1 MAATQRRSG
10 PKRLTQGLPV
20 TINKAEGADM
30 KQIRLAGWV
39 YCMLILLISA
49 TQELSAQDRI
59 SLGITTKTGSTGLP
73 FVVAEEKGFFKSEG
87 LNAVSIVMQN
97 QVVVN
102 GVVARQVDYGGT
114 FSNFV
119 GAALSGLPVRIVMAV
134 MDGSDHYLVTSPNI
148 KRVED
153 LKGKKFGISSF
164 GGTPHSEAIMIL
176 RKYGM
181 NPEKDV
187 TFLQIG
193 GSSTRYAALDS
204 GSIDAAML
212 VPPFNK
218 LAAKRGFNEILSF
231 NEIMNI
237 PLGGLTVHTQ
247 RIKEKPDEI
256 VKMIKAMLKGV
267 DYIRNNQSEM
277 LSIMATRWG
286 IKEADVREG
295 IYRDIVGIYTRT
307 GVASD
312 ETMKNVLQLVRET
325 RKSKDDL
332 GVSDIVDWSFAKKAQ
347 AELKIR

>member
-1 MAATQRRSG
+1 MKLSRFAGLLFAMSLLASAA
-10 PKRLTQGLPV
+10 
-20 TINKAEGADM
+20 
-30 KQIRLAGWV
+30 
-39 YCMLILLISA
+39 
-49 TQELSAQDRI
+49 QEISAQDRI

-73 FVVAEEKGFFKSEG
+73 FVIAEEKGFFKSEG
-87 LNAVSIVMQN
+87 LSAVSVVMQN

-134 MDGSDHYLVTSPNI
+134 MEGSDHYLVTSPNI
-148 KRVED
+148 KKVED

-164 GGTPHSEAIMIL
+164 GGTPHSEAVMIL
-176 RKYGM
+176 RKFGM

-193 GSSTRYAALDS
+193 GSSSRCTALDS
-204 GSIDAAML
+204 GAIDAAML

-267 DYIRNNQSEM
+267 NYIRNNQAEI
-277 LSIMATRWG
+277 LSIMASKWG

-295 IYRDIVGIYTRT
+295 IYRDIVGIYTRN

-312 ETMKNVLQLVRET
+312 ETMKNVIQLVRDT

-332 GVSDIVDWSFAKKAQ
+332 GLSDVVDWSFAKKAQ

>member
-1 MAATQRRSG
+1 MRWSRCASVLFA
-10 PKRLTQGLPV
+10 LTL
-20 TINKAEGADM
+20 
-30 KQIRLAGWV
+30 LAPT
-39 YCMLILLISA
+39 A
-49 TQELSAQDRI
+49 PELSAQDRI

-73 FVVAEEKGFFKSEG
+73 FVIAEEKGFFKSEG
-87 LNAVSIVMQN
+87 LNAFSVVMQN

-176 RKYGM
+176 RKFGM
-181 NPEKDV
+181 NPDKDV
-187 TFLQIG
+187 IFLQIG
-193 GSSTRYAALDS
+193 GSSSRYAALDS

-218 LAAKRGFNEILSF
+218 LAKKRGFNEILSF

-267 DYIRNNQSEM
+267 DYIRSNQNEM
-277 LSIMATRWG
+277 LSIMASKWG

-295 IYRDIVGIYTRT
+295 IYRDIVGIYTRN

-312 ETMKNVLQLVRET
+312 DTMKNVLQLVRET
-325 RKSKDDL
+325 RKSKDEL
-332 GVSDIVDWSFAKKAQ
+332 GIADITDWSFAKKAQ

>member
-1 MAATQRRSG
+1 
-10 PKRLTQGLPV
+10 
-20 TINKAEGADM
+20 
-30 KQIRLAGWV
+30 
-39 YCMLILLISA
+39 LILLISA
-49 TQELSAQDRI
+49 TQELNAQDRI

-153 LKGKKFGISSF
+153 LRGKKFGISSF

-237 PLGGLTVHTQ
+237 PLGGLTVHSQ

-256 VKMIKAMLKGV
+256 VRMIKAMLKGV

-295 IYRDIVGIYTRT
+295 IYRDIAGIYTRN

-312 ETMKNVLQLVRET
+312 ETMKNVIQLVRDT

-332 GVSDIVDWSFAKKAQ
+332 GLSDIVDWSFAKKAQ

>member
-1 MAATQRRSG
+1 
-10 PKRLTQGLPV
+10 
-20 TINKAEGADM
+20 M
-30 KQIRLAGWV
+30 KLSRFAGILFA
-39 YCMLILLISA
+39 LILLA
-49 TQELSAQDRI
+49 AAQETSAQDRI

-73 FVVAEEKGFFKSEG
+73 FVIAEEKGFFKSEG
-87 LNAVSIVMQN
+87 LNAVSVVMQN

-134 MDGSDHYLVTSPNI
+134 MDGSDHYLVTSSNI

-164 GGTPHSEAIMIL
+164 GGTPHSEAVMIL
-176 RKYGM
+176 RKFGM

-193 GSSTRYAALDS
+193 GSSSRYAALDS
-204 GSIDAAML
+204 GAIDAAML

-231 NEIMNI
+231 NEIMSI

-256 VKMIKAMLKGV
+256 VRMIKAMLKGV
-267 DYIRNNQSEM
+267 NYIRNNQAEI
-277 LSIMATRWG
+277 LSIMASKWG
-286 IKEADVREG
+286 IKESDVREG
-295 IYRDIVGIYTRT
+295 IYRDIVGIYTRN

-312 ETMKNVLQLVRET
+312 ETMKNVIQLVRDT

-332 GVSDIVDWSFAKKAQ
+332 GLSDIVDWSFAKKAQ

>member
-1 MAATQRRSG
+1 MKLSRFA
-10 PKRLTQGLPV
+10 RLLFAV
-20 TINKAEGADM
+20 
-30 KQIRLAGWV
+30 
-39 YCMLILLISA
+39 ILLASA
-49 TQELSAQDRI
+49 AQEISAQDRI

-73 FVVAEEKGFFKSEG
+73 FVIAEEKGFFKSEG
-87 LNAVSIVMQN
+87 LNAVSVVMQN

-134 MDGSDHYLVTSPNI
+134 MEGSDHYLVTSPNI
-148 KRVED
+148 KKVED

-164 GGTPHSEAIMIL
+164 GGTPHSEAVMIL

-193 GSSTRYAALDS
+193 GSSSRYTALDS
-204 GSIDAAML
+204 GAIDAAML

-256 VKMIKAMLKGV
+256 VRMIKAMLKGV
-267 DYIRNNQSEM
+267 NYIRNNQAEI
-277 LSIMATRWG
+277 LSIMASKWG

-295 IYRDIVGIYTRT
+295 IYRDIVGIYTRN

-312 ETMKNVLQLVRET
+312 ETMKNVIQLVRDT

-332 GVSDIVDWSFAKKAQ
+332 GLSDIVDWSFAKKAQ
-347 AELKIR
+347 AELKLR

>member
-1 MAATQRRSG
+1 
-10 PKRLTQGLPV
+10 
-20 TINKAEGADM
+20 M
-30 KQIRLAGWV
+30 KSSRLAG
-39 YCMLILLISA
+39 ILFALVLLA
-49 TQELSAQDRI
+49 VPAQKLRAQDRI

-73 FVVAEEKGFFKSEG
+73 FVIAEEKGFFKSEG
-87 LNAVSIVMQN
+87 LNAVSVVMQN

-164 GGTPHSEAIMIL
+164 GGTPHSEAVMIL

-193 GSSTRYAALDS
+193 GSSSRYTALDS

-231 NEIMNI
+231 NEIMSI

-247 RIKEKPDEI
+247 RIKERPDEI
-256 VKMIKAMLKGV
+256 VRMIKAMLRGV
-267 DYIRNNQSEM
+267 NYIRNNQTDI
-277 LSIMATRWG
+277 LSMMASRWG
-286 IKEADVREG
+286 IKDADVREG
-295 IYRDIVGIYTRT
+295 IYRDIVGIYTRN

-312 ETMKNVLQLVRET
+312 ETMKNVIQLVRDT

-332 GVSDIVDWSFAKKAQ
+332 GLSDVVDWSFAKKAQ